1 MPAPS
6 PLMTALKMKKWTALL
21 GLIAA
26 TEEKSSM
33 ISIHKQSRLTEKVA
47 QLPRSVRTRKIMC
60 KNIKTS
66 GVKNVKCHM
75 KCCTDDLCNSSAG
88 VQVSILILFTCAVFV
103 LGYL

>member
-1 MPAPS
+1 MPVPS

-47 QLPRSVRTRKIMC
+47 QLPRSVRTRKIKC
-60 KNIKTS
+60 
-66 GVKNVKCHM
+66 VKISKPLGLKMSNV
-75 KCCTDDLCNSSAG
+75 T
-88 VQVSILILFTCAVFV
+88 
-103 LGYL
+103 